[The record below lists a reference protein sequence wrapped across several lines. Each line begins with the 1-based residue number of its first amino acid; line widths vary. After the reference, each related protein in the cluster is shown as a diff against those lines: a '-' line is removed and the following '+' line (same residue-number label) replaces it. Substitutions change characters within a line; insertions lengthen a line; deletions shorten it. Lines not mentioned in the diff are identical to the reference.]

1 MLQPQLSPRRVLTA
15 REERC
20 SCSSRRLVLSPPL
33 CGTVRCGY
41 GGHLSFPACRGS
53 RCTWRPRVK
62 FIGRGGGSRDE
73 VKHHYSEFQIQR
85 DCSQERVLRS
95 TPTASSD
102 GSSCFVRRPHKT
114 HIPNSSSTIHPGRRC
129 TAPHSRPGN
138 HPDARGQRCSEGRAE
153 WGNPRTDLLLLFPGK
168 SFLSHSRVNIVL
180 TLHRSRD
187 LRLSFGVECD
197 RLLLYTNT
205 SEPGGTLQQF
215 RPPLP
220 CMTPAY
226 DFKKLKETQS
236 LFKEREIGEE
246 TTL

>member
-138 HPDARGQRCSEGRAE
+138 HPDARGQ
-153 WGNPRTDLLLLFPGK
+153 
-168 SFLSHSRVNIVL
+168 
-180 TLHRSRD
+180 SRD